1 MKELFKRAVP
11 GALALTQAF
20 VLSAIPCGAE
30 PRREAVIVPTV
41 ENMYSV
47 PDADKD
53 VSSQA
58 YIGQVV
64 GVLDTKG
71 AFVRIE
77 TPDQYTGWIA
87 RSALLEYP
95 DASGPRYARQGKVAD
110 VVAPGANIYREDDVT
125 TARPKAQA
133 PLGARLEVTPASAPA
148 GWHIVRLPD
157 GQEGFI
163 QTGDVRVHD
172 AADPVVRGG
181 TDELLKTARRMM
193 GVPYLWGGMTP
204 LGVDCSGFVDL
215 VYRIHGT
222 ILPRDA
228 GPQFEDATAL
238 RLEKDALQPRDL
250 LYFGGK
256 NISHVG
262 MYLGDGRFINAT
274 THLTPVVREDRLDDP
289 YWIPLY
295 KGARRPR

>member
-1 MKELFKRAVP
+1 MKELLKRAFP
-11 GALALTQAF
+11 GALVLTQAV
-20 VLSAIPCGAE
+20 VLAAVPCAAE

-41 ENMYSV
+41 ENLYSV

-64 GVLDTKG
+64 GVLETKG
-71 AFVRIE
+71 AFARIE
-77 TPDQYTGWIA
+77 TPDQYVGWIP
-87 RSALLEYP
+87 RSAILEYP
-95 DASGPRYARQGKVAD
+95 DTSSPRYAQKGKVAD
-110 VVAPGANIYREDDVT
+110 VVALLANIYREDDVT

-133 PLGARLEVTPASAPA
+133 PLGARLEVSPASAPN

-157 GQEGFI
+157 GQEGFV
-163 QTGDVRVHD
+163 QAGDVSVHD
-172 AADPVVRGG
+172 AGDTLARGG
-181 TDELLKTARRMM
+181 PEDLLKTARRMM

-204 LGVDCSGFVDL
+204 LGLDCSGFVDL
-215 VYRIHGT
+215 VYRVHGK
-222 ILPRDA
+222 ILPRDT
-228 GPQFEDATAL
+228 GPQFADPSAL
-238 RLEKDALQPRDL
+238 KVEKDALQPGDL

-262 MYLGDGRFINAT
+262 MYLGEGRFINAT
-274 THLTPVVREDRLDDP
+274 THLTPAVREDRLDDP

-295 KGARRPR
+295 KGARRPQ

>member
-1 MKELFKRAVP
+1 MEDLFKRAFP
-11 GALALTQAF
+11 SALVLTQAV
-20 VLSAIPCGAE
+20 VLAAVPCGAE
-30 PRREAVIVPTV
+30 PRREAVVVPTV

-64 GVLDTKG
+64 GVLETKG

-95 DASGPRYARQGKVAD
+95 DAPGPRYARQGKIAD
-110 VVAPGANIYREDDVT
+110 VVALVANVYREDDVT

-133 PLGARLEVTPASAPA
+133 PLGARLEISPAAAPA

-157 GQEGFI
+157 GQDGFI
-163 QTGDVRVHD
+163 QAGDVRVHD
-172 AADPVVRGG
+172 AADPVVRDGP
-181 TDELLKTARRMM
+181 DELLKTARRMM

-215 VYRIHGT
+215 VYRMHGKV
-222 ILPRDA
+222 LPRDA
-228 GPQFEDATAL
+228 GPQFEDPTAL
-238 RLEKDALQPRDL
+238 KVEKDALQPGDL

-289 YWIPLY
+289 YWIPLF